1 MATLD
6 PPTFAIG
13 SWAFSK
19 DHGASVRILDV
30 ATVWNHTV
38 YQVWFPPLLSVVPVR
53 ADSLS
58 QDHRNSIPRC
68 LGCATNSNL
77 ARVSLCVFCP
87 AFVQFIP
94 GTRTSGYESWFC
106 SGPKA
111 LNVIAQ
117 GNALGRLAGLIKSPE
132 RAQCLRLQF
141 RPFRAFQLSIAR
153 YLGHCP
159 RLSHYAA
166 LRLNHRAN
174 ASCSIAEEWPEISGD
189 VCQLRESCDHVAG
202 GICRINGL
210 HPPSKPCHRTQQY
223 GRCIKRL

>member
-77 ARVSLCVFCP
+77 ARMSLCVFCP
-87 AFVQFIP
+87 ASVQFIP

-117 GNALGRLAGLIKSPE
+117 GNALGDIVGLLESPE
-132 RAQCLRLQF
+132 RANCSRRHF
-141 RPFRAFQLSIAR
+141 RPFRAFQMSVAR
-153 YLGHCP
+153 YLGRCP
-159 RLSHYAA
+159 RLSPYAA
-166 LRLNHRAN
+166 LRLNHR
-174 ASCSIAEEWPEISGD
+174 
-189 VCQLRESCDHVAG
+189 VAG
-202 GICRINGL
+202 RLCL
-210 HPPSKPCHRTQQY
+210 PSLRFTVGQIFSVC
-223 GRCIKRL
+223 LL